1 VISAK
6 SLSQTVL
13 QTARAGQ
20 SAQTQ
25 TASAIERM
33 SSGLKINQAK
43 DSVSGLGIS
52 QELRRQ
58 TGGLSSS
65 LRNAYD
71 AASVAAVAGGA
82 SANISDLLVR
92 MRQLTT
98 SGANHSLSKSQ
109 RSAISAELVQL
120 RNEINSVVD
129 RTSYNGL
136 SLLKGQTTQA
146 IERLFNKST
155 GTVLAEDKALTA
167 QSSLNIG
174 ATNLTDSTPGWSSV
188 IELADVRAKSWSASE
203 FTLRADQA
211 SLTLSYTKY
220 GIERSQTLT
229 LSDSSEYA
237 AAGNVQLSREL
248 NGITTLDFNQLG
260 IQIDIKNNRIGSN
273 HNAAEVATMVAGLG
287 ISADEDLIGTWTSVG
302 GAAWDHGQ
310 TGNIKAVV
318 TATDGTI
325 KLTTT
330 TGLSTVTG
338 YSGSLTDGTATQIA
352 FTGSQANVDAALAS
366 LKMNSSNGK
375 GRIDVQVV
383 PSDFSINTNEGV
395 ASYYQSVTTD
405 TSTDWADAR
414 TDALSRTFDG
424 HTGYLTNVTSTAEQS
439 FIEDKALGW
448 GWMGASDSSTEGSWT
463 WVDGPEASQQFW
475 LGQAAGSAVGG
486 LYNNWGDG
494 EPNEDRTAQWVT
506 IDGADFDPGLPD
518 ATLKVYIN
526 ASAGSNIRLLESGGL
541 SSVDGYD
548 DNWTNGT
555 ADEIVFTGSRA
566 AISNALQTL
575 QVYSA
580 TGTADVTVS
589 FAPSRLSVNT
599 VDGVTSFYEVI
610 GSSTTELAPDPLDR
624 PSMRK
629 TWADAKAYAESATI
643 NIGGV
648 SYTGYLANITSSNEN
663 IFLFQK
669 LKFDSWIGAT
679 DAASEGTWVWSGGP
693 EKDIALSYTNWNLAT
708 SEPNNSGGAVGP
720 GEDYAEFYA
729 TGAGA
734 GRWNDL
740 DGSGA
745 LAFIIE
751 YNDGDPRANPYT
763 RTFNLDLTGEDDFGF
778 IEQSGDWRDYAIA
791 VSNYIVEYQG
801 AEYVSDKRN
810 KTILMGSPTTIGV
823 SHQLAITS
831 VDTSKA
837 DTGVYKLSANSDDR
851 TATLNRYDIDATT
864 LLATESVYSTASVD
878 AGKSLTLAFNQLGVS
893 VGFLNDSIEDIAL
906 DGDEAGFDVEQT
918 VASSRTKD
926 ILGDAGLLFQVGE
939 AALHSNETQIFRDL
953 TFGGNADQRHGN
965 ALNATNELLDGL
977 LSADD
982 PGAEEFISL
991 GASLDDAISIVN
1003 GVRAGYGAFQNRVE
1017 ATIANLGHQLT
1028 GITEAAGQ
1036 ILDTDYA
1043 AEAAKLARMQIAQQ
1057 ASTAMQAQANQLPEV
1072 ILSLLEEK

>member
-1 VISAK
+1 MISAK
-6 SLSQTVL
+6 SLSLSVL
-13 QTARAGQ
+13 QTNRTGQ

-25 TASAIERM
+25 MASAIERM

-43 DSVSGLGIS
+43 DSASGLGIS

-58 TGGLSSS
+58 SGGLSSS

-71 AASVAAVAGGA
+71 AASVAALADGA

-92 MRQLTT
+92 MRQLAT
-98 SGANHSLSKSQ
+98 SGANDSLSKSQ

-136 SLLKGQTTQA
+136 SLLKGQTTQVV
-146 IERLFNKST
+146 EKLFNKST

-174 ATNLTDSTPGWSSV
+174 ATNLSDLTPSWSSV
-188 IELADVRAKSWSASE
+188 IELADVRAKSWSADE
-203 FTLRADQA
+203 FTLSADRAN
-211 SLTLSYTKY
+211 LTLSYTKN

-229 LSDSSEYA
+229 LSDSYEYA

-248 NGITTLDFNQLG
+248 DDITSLDFNQLG

-273 HNAAEVATMVAGLG
+273 HNATEVATMIAGLG
-287 ISADEDLIGTWTSVG
+287 ISANEDLIGSWTAVS

-325 KLTTT
+325 KLTAT

-375 GRIDVQVV
+375 GRIDVQVI
-383 PSDFSINTNEGV
+383 PADFSINTNEGV
-395 ASYYQSVTTD
+395 TSYYQSVTTD
-405 TSTDWADAR
+405 TSIAWTDAR

-439 FIEDKALGW
+439 FIEDKAIGW
-448 GWMGASDSSTEGSWT
+448 GWMGASDSNTEGSWT

-475 LGQAAGSAVGG
+475 LGQAAGSAVDG
-486 LYNNWGDG
+486 LYNNWGAG

-526 ASAGSNIRLLESGGL
+526 ASAGSNIRLLETAGL
-541 SSVDGYD
+541 ASVTGYTD
-548 DNWTNGT
+548 SWTNGT

-599 VDGVTSFYEVI
+599 VGGITSFYEVV
-610 GSSTTELAPDPLDR
+610 GSYTDGD
-624 PSMRK
+624 RK
-629 TWADAKAYAESATI
+629 TWSAAKTYAENQTI
-643 NIGGV
+643 TIGGV
-648 SYTGYLANITSSNEN
+648 TYNGYLANITSADEN
-663 IFLFQK
+663 SFLYSK
-669 LKFDSWIGAT
+669 LGFDSWIGAT
-679 DAASEGTWVWSGGP
+679 DAASEGTWKWIGGP
-693 EKDIALSYTNWNLAT
+693 EAGQTLVYTNWNAG
-708 SEPNNSGGAVGP
+708 EPNNSGN
-720 GEDYAEFYA
+720 EDYAEFYA

-740 DGSGA
+740 DGAGA

-751 YNDGDPRANPYT
+751 YNDGVSRANPYT

-778 IEQSGDWRDYAIA
+778 IEQSGDWKDYAIA

-801 AEYVSDKRN
+801 AEYISDKRN
-810 KTILMGSPTTIGV
+810 RTILMGSPTTIGV

-837 DTGVYKLSANSDDR
+837 DTGVYKLSANSDAR
-851 TATLNRYDIDATT
+851 TATLNRYDIDGTT
-864 LLATESVYSTASVD
+864 LLGSESIYSTASVE
-878 AGKSLTLAFNQLGVS
+878 AGRSLTLTFNQLGVS
-893 VGFLNDSIEDIAL
+893 VGFSNDSIEDIAL
-906 DGDEAGFDVEQT
+906 DGDEAGFEIEQT

-939 AALHSNETQIFRDL
+939 AASHSNETQIFRDL
-953 TFGGNADQRHGN
+953 TFGGNADQRHGD
-965 ALNATNELLDGL
+965 ALNATNQLLDGL
-977 LSADD
+977 LAADD

-991 GASLDDAISIVN
+991 GASLDNAISIVN

-1017 ATIANLGHQLT
+1017 AAIANLGHQLT